1 MTQERDKIMPML
13 AVGIIMLIVSA
24 LLLIVGGL
32 AAAGKLPGNNVI
44 GLRLIEIR
52 KSRAAWDNA
61 HKVAG
66 PFWVL
71 SGVSLFFG
79 GIVALNASGWMWLIP
94 AAMTAVSLLAL
105 SVGSNLGSR
114 AAYLFDQA
122 HSEEE
127 GCGDSCNCGGDSC
140 TPAGEAKQQPPEIDL
155 DSLRKAA
162 EESDIK

>member
-1 MTQERDKIMPML
+1 MPML
-13 AVGIIMLIVSA
+13 AVGIIMLIVAA
-24 LLLIVGGL
+24 LLLIVGAL
-32 AAAGKLPGNNVI
+32 AATGNLPGNNVI

-52 KSRAAWDNA
+52 RSRAAWDNA

-94 AAMTAVSLLAL
+94 AAMAAVCLLAL

-122 HSEEE
+122 QAEEE

-140 TPAGEAKQQPPEIDL
+140 TSAGEANQQSPEIDL
-155 DSLRKAA
+155 ESLRRAA
-162 EESDIK
+162 EQFDTK